1 MPLSKLDNAMMAR
14 RAAREIAPGA
24 VVAVD
29 KGLPE
34 SVPEATPPM
43 LGAWFWNSNGTL
55 GDIPL
60 GVADAAALARSGCV
74 DLALVNAAQVSTQG
88 DFAGVLNAAHPGLG
102 QPGNV
107 VDLVDGARRV
117 VAMLPHV
124 GGDGAPN
131 LVESLSSPADGVGC
145 VDAIVTD
152 AVFIEIRS
160 GELVLSELAP
170 GWTVADVQ
178 AVTGPELSV
187 SPSLREMD
195 FTPPTG
201 QPATKVYPDGASAIA
216 DLPNGTTVFIDG
228 FGGPGGMAHYLLISL
243 RDLGSRALTIV
254 SNTAGIAR
262 VVSFGTPPG
271 KTAIDHSVLIENGQ
285 VAKAIASFP
294 VSPSVSRPSEFEL
307 AYRRGDVDLE
317 LVPQG
322 TLAERLRA
330 GGAGIPAFYTP
341 TGAGTLIGEGKEQR
355 TIDGRHYI
363 LEYGLRADY
372 AIIRAH
378 KADTLGNLVYRGTSR
393 NFNAVMAPAARV
405 TVVEVD
411 EIVQPGELDPEE
423 IVTPG
428 VFVQRIVQRPAD
440 FTGYE

>member
-14 RAAREIAPGA
+14 RAAGEIAPGA

-88 DFAGVLNAAHPGLG
+88 DFAGVLNAAHPGLRP
-102 QPGNV
+102 PGNV
-107 VDLVDGARRV
+107 VDLVSNARRV

-152 AVFIEIRS
+152 AAFIEIRS

-201 QPATKVYPDGASAIA
+201 QPATKVYPDGISAIA
-216 DLPNGTTVFIDG
+216 DLPDGATVFIDG
-228 FGGPGGMAHYLLISL
+228 FGGPGGMAHYLL
-243 RDLGSRALTIV
+243 GS
-254 SNTAGIAR
+254 
-262 VVSFGTPPG
+262 
-271 KTAIDHSVLIENGQ
+271 
-285 VAKAIASFP
+285 
-294 VSPSVSRPSEFEL
+294 
-307 AYRRGDVDLE
+307 VD
-317 LVPQG
+317 
-322 TLAERLRA
+322 
-330 GGAGIPAFYTP
+330 I
-341 TGAGTLIGEGKEQR
+341 
-355 TIDGRHYI
+355 
-363 LEYGLRADY
+363 
-372 AIIRAH
+372 
-378 KADTLGNLVYRGTSR
+378 
-393 NFNAVMAPAARV
+393 
-405 TVVEVD
+405 
-411 EIVQPGELDPEE
+411 
-423 IVTPG
+423 
-428 VFVQRIVQRPAD
+428 
-440 FTGYE
+440 